1 MIKTLKIEFEGDK
14 GYRHGIWIGFFE
26 QNESFL
32 HRKWRN

>member
-1 MIKTLKIEFEGDK
+1 MLGRFAYEYDK
-14 GYRHGIWIGFFE
+14 GYRHGIWAGFFE